1 MARKQKILSL
11 GFLAIAWIE
20 YFLVHGPGDVEG
32 ERVELDDE
40 FAAYILKCYRLNA
53 NGTRMVRRAGISRPK
68 GRAKSE
74 LAAFLACFEALGP
87 ARFSHFAVKGER
99 TDWGYEYA
107 EGEPVGVPVKRPNVA
122 CFATELGQSGNTFDA
137 IRYMLD
143 GETCS
148 TALVKHHAGID
159 VGKTRILLPNGGEI
173 TPETAAAGSKDGGK
187 ETFCVF
193 DETHLWLL
201 QELHNLHQT
210 VIRNLFKRKVASGWA
225 METTTMYAPGE
236 GSVAEGTHDYAKLIA
251 EGRVSKLR
259 LVFDHKQAS
268 PKWDVTK
275 RADRLGGLK
284 EVYGPAAAWMDLEA
298 IADSYDDPQTSK
310 AQWERYWF
318 NRPVSIQGT
327 FVSDLAYTECH
338 VARSIPAQADVVLA
352 FDGSRSEDSTAIMIV
367 EIGEFPHSVVGGLW
381 EKLPGDDTWRV
392 PILEVEDRIR
402 ELCTQYRVLEIA
414 ADPAWWRRSL
424 QLLAEEGLPVV
435 EFPQSSARMTPATK
449 RLKDSINT
457 RAVTHDGD
465 PRLTRHVS
473 NAVLKETSRGMH
485 LAKPSPTSPLRID
498 LAVCWVMALDR
509 AMSQEP
515 VVPPVPAFFLP

>member
-1 MARKQKILSL
+1 MRKPKVLTL
-11 GFLAIAWIE
+11 GYLAIAWIE
-20 YFLVHGPGDVEG
+20 AHLVHGPGDVEG
-32 ERVELDDE
+32 MAVELDDE
-40 FAAYILKCYRLNA
+40 FAAFILKCYRLNA
-53 NGTRMVRRAGISRPK
+53 NGSRAVRRAGISRPK

-87 ARFSHFAVKGER
+87 SRFCGFAKGGER
-99 TDWGYEYA
+99 TSWGYVYA
-107 EGEPVGVPVKRPNVA
+107 AGEPMGEPVKRPSVS

-143 GETCS
+143 PETCS
-148 TALVKHHAGID
+148 GPLLDHYAGID

-173 TPETAAAGSKDGGK
+173 TPETAAASSKDGGK

-201 QELHNLHQT
+201 PELHSLHQT
-210 VIRNLFKRKVASGWA
+210 VIRNLFKRKIASGWA

-275 RADRLGGLK
+275 RRDRLGGLK

-338 VARSIPAQADVVLA
+338 SATTIPDGSDVILA
-352 FDGSRSEDSTAIMIV
+352 FDGSRTNDSTGIV
-367 EIGEFPHSVVGGLW
+367 IVSMGEFPHTMVGDLW
-381 EKLPGDDTWRV
+381 EKLPGDDDWRV

-402 ELCTQYRVLEIA
+402 ALCKQFRVLEIA
-414 ADPAWWRRSL
+414 ADPAWWARSL
-424 QLLAEEGLPVV
+424 EVLAEDGLPVV
-435 EFPQSSARMTPATK
+435 EFPQSSARMTPATN
-449 RLKDSINT
+449 RLRTMINS
-457 RAVTHDGD
+457 RAITHDGD
-465 PRLTRHVS
+465 PRLARHVS
-473 NAVLKETSRGMH
+473 NAVLHETSRGTH
-485 LAKPSPTSPLRID
+485 LRKPAETSPLKID

-509 AMSQEP
+509 AVNHEP
-515 VVPPVPAFFLP
+515 EPAKPAPFFLP